1 MKKSTWSDD
10 VSSDEESSSDESSNE
25 EELLQVDEFVSTTRR
40 LLGEKNALAKK
51 LREVEGFVLER
62 DRIISSLTLGGSS
75 DLVVEEKLI
84 VASLP
89 TSKVIVDKKAPKK
102 RCSNTKNKLM
112 NKVPLETSHLSSTYH
127 RKIMGKAKKVGGNT
141 SSSPIAKSKPTMS
154 SKISKGNKVDELG
167 IFGCKK
173 IIQERGIDLDS
184 CIGSYVYDVLKSRNW
199 ISWVNIAT
207 LSIRKVVFRVCPRKV
222 NEFLNL
228 SDDIESDFLDVD
240 VLENLDLM
248 GKTLC
253 DDDDF
258 VWGKRAFIRQ
268 GELTKIS
275 AFWHLFVCSNLI
287 VSTNAS
293 ELNRDKIKIMYALVT
308 NQPINLGELLVEQ
321 IQSAACTSR
330 LDKKLAFPGFITQ
343 LCLAKGVRNLDGDV
357 MLPPLEKLSEKRM
370 ATMSYKDKGK
380 SNEVLRLFGDSLDS
394 NHVPNS
400 PALPSWALKLRKEV
414 EESHRLIEAS
424 QRKIEDLSAKLV
436 AQDERIKELEGKI
449 NSNKAICEI
458 RTPFFFPWW
467 HKWLESFM
475 RSICAIECIDHM
487 FYVEMNVCII
497 CIHMITL
504 GSPCKRQEVLAR
516 VGVTWIAKQEDLPR
530 VGMTRIGKQGVMA
543 RVGRTWIVMHGRL
556 PRGKSALDRE
566 LANILVGLGVWL
578 DIESDRAGCV
588 GLFPRQCLDPLAL
601 MLAWFHSLLGS
612 KTISVD
618 SVVGNSLSSSSV
630 RGSISY
636 ADLFKAPPARI
647 DIVSGP
653 SVPSV
658 FAPSKN
664 GGYMATRV
672 DPTAYKSHLK
682 ACKFSLIGRVVLFSG
697 KRP

>member
-1 MKKSTWSDD
+1 
-10 VSSDEESSSDESSNE
+10 
-25 EELLQVDEFVSTTRR
+25 
-40 LLGEKNALAKK
+40 
-51 LREVEGFVLER
+51 
-62 DRIISSLTLGGSS
+62 
-75 DLVVEEKLI
+75 
-84 VASLP
+84 
-89 TSKVIVDKKAPKK
+89 
-102 RCSNTKNKLM
+102 
-112 NKVPLETSHLSSTYH
+112 
-127 RKIMGKAKKVGGNT
+127 MGKAKKVGGNT
-141 SSSPIAKSKPTMS
+141 SSSPIAKSKPTIS

-199 ISWVNIAT
+199 ISWVNMLGVSNETIE
-207 LSIRKVVFRVCPRKV
+207 V

-293 ELNRDKIKIMYALVT
+293 ELNRDKIKIVYALVT

-357 MLPPLEKLSEKRM
+357 MLPPLEKLCEKRL

-380 SNEVLRLFGDSLDS
+380 SNDVLRLFGDSLDS
-394 NHVPNS
+394 NHVPYS

-436 AQDERIKELEGKI
+436 AQDERIKELEGK
-449 NSNKAICEI
+449 S
-458 RTPFFFPWW
+458 TPTRQYVRSA
-467 HKWLESFM
+467 HRSSF
-475 RSICAIECIDHM
+475 
-487 FYVEMNVCII
+487 
-497 CIHMITL
+497 L
-504 GSPCKRQEVLAR
+504 G
-516 VGVTWIAKQEDLPR
+516 GT
-530 VGMTRIGKQGVMA
+530 
-543 RVGRTWIVMHGRL
+543 
-556 PRGKSALDRE
+556 
-566 LANILVGLGVWL
+566 
-578 DIESDRAGCV
+578 
-588 GLFPRQCLDPLAL
+588 
-601 MLAWFHSLLGS
+601 
-612 KTISVD
+612 
-618 SVVGNSLSSSSV
+618 
-630 RGSISY
+630 
-636 ADLFKAPPARI
+636 
-647 DIVSGP
+647 SG
-653 SVPSV
+653 
-658 FAPSKN
+658 
-664 GGYMATRV
+664 
-672 DPTAYKSHLK
+672 
-682 ACKFSLIGRVVLFSG
+682 
-697 KRP
+697 

>member
-1 MKKSTWSDD
+1 
-10 VSSDEESSSDESSNE
+10 
-25 EELLQVDEFVSTTRR
+25 
-40 LLGEKNALAKK
+40 
-51 LREVEGFVLER
+51 
-62 DRIISSLTLGGSS
+62 
-75 DLVVEEKLI
+75 
-84 VASLP
+84 
-89 TSKVIVDKKAPKK
+89 
-102 RCSNTKNKLM
+102 
-112 NKVPLETSHLSSTYH
+112 
-127 RKIMGKAKKVGGNT
+127 MGKAKKVGGNT
-141 SSSPIAKSKPTMS
+141 SSSPIAKSKPTIS

-199 ISWVNIAT
+199 ISWVNMLGVSNETIVREFYNAYKSGSTVTSAT

-293 ELNRDKIKIMYALVT
+293 ELNRDKIKIVYALVT

-380 SNEVLRLFGDSLDS
+380 SNDVLRLFGDSLDS

-436 AQDERIKELEGKI
+436 AQDERIKELEGK
-449 NSNKAICEI
+449 S
-458 RTPFFFPWW
+458 TPTRQYVRSA
-467 HKWLESFM
+467 HRSSF
-475 RSICAIECIDHM
+475 
-487 FYVEMNVCII
+487 
-497 CIHMITL
+497 L
-504 GSPCKRQEVLAR
+504 G
-516 VGVTWIAKQEDLPR
+516 GT
-530 VGMTRIGKQGVMA
+530 
-543 RVGRTWIVMHGRL
+543 
-556 PRGKSALDRE
+556 
-566 LANILVGLGVWL
+566 
-578 DIESDRAGCV
+578 
-588 GLFPRQCLDPLAL
+588 
-601 MLAWFHSLLGS
+601 
-612 KTISVD
+612 
-618 SVVGNSLSSSSV
+618 
-630 RGSISY
+630 
-636 ADLFKAPPARI
+636 
-647 DIVSGP
+647 SG
-653 SVPSV
+653 
-658 FAPSKN
+658 
-664 GGYMATRV
+664 
-672 DPTAYKSHLK
+672 
-682 ACKFSLIGRVVLFSG
+682 
-697 KRP
+697 